1 MEDSVICDLYTVYIY
16 YCIFIYSV
24 YVYVYIYI
32 YYVIYIYIIHM
43 YIYIH
48 YIYIRIPE
56 HNQHNSYIGV
66 CENGAYSYRMAI
78 KYSRTWWFINQRILG
93 YPIFDKATWP
103 TWNLVAAQ
111 KKSKRRGMC
120 STQQRHGVQHNTC
133 RMIYIYDYI
142 YIHRWFLIQT
152 KMLKKTCWTKKE
164 LGPWGVQLR
173 KKL

>member
-1 MEDSVICDLYTVYIY
+1 MW
-16 YCIFIYSV
+16 FIYS
-24 YVYVYIYI
+24 
-32 YYVIYIYIIHM
+32 IYIYIIVYSYIVYTCM
-43 YIYIH
+43 YIYILH
-48 YIYIRIPE
+48 ILYICIYIYIIYIYTRIPE

-111 KKSKRRGMC
+111 KKAKEEECAVPNKDMEYNIIR
-120 STQQRHGVQHNTC
+120 VEW
-133 RMIYIYDYI
+133 YI
-142 YIHRWFLIQT
+142 YIWLYIYTQVIFNTNQNV
-152 KMLKKTCWTKKE
+152 KKTCWTKKE